1 MKKNYLFGMALMASL
16 AFYSCDKEAI
26 NVQDGEGVE
35 SVADGAQ
42 VIALQVEDGG
52 DGLTTRTRPLYSAE
66 AKEDIGKVKVMIY
79 DGGGSCV
86 RSKTIDDWKS
96 SPAGEKM
103 IELAGEE
110 KLAQGRYTVYAVGYS
125 KDNNEIND
133 ISIPTLNNG
142 ELVFPSCGT
151 KDEIFAGKLG
161 LEVMDGVGFKKTIT
175 MSRQV
180 AGVYIYVKG
189 IPYVSPE
196 ACCLKLYASGN
207 TNSLVVG
214 KLPGEEGENK
224 YVVNGNETTYSGG
237 ETEFEIL
244 SINLKDWFGGSINM
258 GNDNLIDDQNWNN
271 PYGASTSYVE
281 GAVFGGAF
289 VFPFKYAGGKQ
300 TLTLALT
307 DEMGSNRYKTWNVN
321 LNENDD
327 QLLNK
332 VNLMYWSDRG
342 WDSFGNESESKNDYS
357 LLRNHLYGVG
367 TKKYDSNPG
376 GGTPE
381 EDNPA
386 TLNTKQELVLT
397 VNPDWNVVHGMELD

>member
-110 KLAQGRYTVYAVGYS
+110 KLAPGRYTVYAVGCS
-125 KDNNEIND
+125 EDNNQIND
-133 ISIPTLNNG
+133 MPGPMQLLNNG
-142 ELVFPSCGT
+142 ELQLPCSINNIGSNI
-151 KDEIFAGKLG
+151 DEIFAGSLALTVEEG
-161 LEVMDGVGFKKTIT
+161 EGFKKTIT

-180 AGVYIYVKG
+180 AGAYIYVKG
-189 IPYVSPE
+189 IPYVSSE
-196 ACCLKLYASGN
+196 ASYLKLYASAR
-207 TNSLVVG
+207 NSSLIVDYQHQDN
-214 KLPGEEGENK
+214 LD
-224 YVVNGNETTYSGG
+224 VVNG
-237 ETEFEIL
+237 TEPDEMDSKKEIL
-244 SINLKDWFGGSINM
+244 SINLREWFGDIQDSDR
-258 GNDNLIDDQNWNN
+258 DNLIDENNWTCPLDN
-271 PYGASTSYVE
+271 YGFIAT
-281 GAVFGGAF
+281 GAVLGGAF
-289 VFPFKYAGGKQ
+289 VVPFKYMDRQQ
-300 TLTLALT
+300 TLTLVLT
-307 DEMGSNRYKTWNVN
+307 DEQGNVEYKKWNVN
-321 LNENDD
+321 LRSEDKQLNGSLLYWNPSEQTWNE
-327 QLLNK
+327 
-332 VNLMYWSDRG
+332 G
-342 WDSFGNESESKNDYS
+342 GNMQESQTSYS
-357 LLRNHLYGVG
+357 LVRNHLYGVG
-367 TKKYDSNPG
+367 TKSSDSDE
-376 GGTPE
+376 GT
-381 EDNPA
+381 PA

-397 VNPDWNVVHGMELD
+397 VNPNWNVVHGMELD